1 MKCDS
6 YVEVIRGRLMV
17 TGVEGNDRINVSWI
31 YSGSQ
36 PTEHHCTVDFSFQA
50 EPIIEPFST
59 PDHFAGILSFTH
71 RPPFE
76 HITFLAVDRRT
87 MTEYQ
92 RLAYAVL
99 VGDVDTAIALADA
112 VRENYS

>member
-1 MKCDS
+1 
-6 YVEVIRGRLMV
+6 MV